1 MLGLEPSMHYFFCEG
16 KTDMRKG
23 IDTLAEEV
31 RKRLRM
37 DPTSGYVFIFI
48 SKNRRHVKILRYESN
63 VFILY
68 WKRLEGSERFLRPV
82 YNSYEGGYEMDW
94 NKLVILLEGTVRK
107 ELLIC

>member
-63 VFILY
+63 V
-68 WKRLEGSERFLRPV
+68 
-82 YNSYEGGYEMDW
+82 SYCIG
-94 NKLVILLEGTVRK
+94 NASKVRNDSSDRYTIATK
-107 ELLIC
+107 EAMKWTGISW